1 MKEKLVIFLDRDG
14 VINKKRSDYVKNT
27 NELEFITNIF
37 KGIKQFNDL
46 GFTIIIITNQS
57 VINRKIISEEQ
68 LKKIHN
74 YMLKIM
80 KKNACNIT
88 KIYYCPHRPNEK
100 CNCRKPNTGM
110 IEKAIKD
117 FKIEISNSILIGDS
131 KSDIEAATKM
141 GIKSIKIET
150 DGQLMDLIEDIKKIF
165 SRQLNK
171 KCEK

>member
-141 GIKSIKIET
+141 GIKSIKNKEIT
-150 DGQLMDLIEDIKKIF
+150 VRTIQSYGKL
-165 SRQLNK
+165 LN
-171 KCEK
+171 